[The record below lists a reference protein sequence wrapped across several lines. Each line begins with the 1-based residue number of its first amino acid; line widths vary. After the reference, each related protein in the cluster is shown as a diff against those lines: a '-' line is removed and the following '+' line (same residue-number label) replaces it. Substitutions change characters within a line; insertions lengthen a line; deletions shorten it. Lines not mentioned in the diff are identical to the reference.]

1 MRLHPTKFRA
11 KRALIGS
18 LASLA
23 VCLVIG
29 LGITTTAGAGSTPA
43 PDKTRSR
50 AQRALRQG
58 EYEMAA
64 QLFRDLLAIDEND
77 QQAHLGLGISLLKQR
92 DLRTAFDHATRAV
105 SLNPR
110 SSQAHALVGTVVL
123 AAGDFHTA
131 VEEFRVAL
139 RLEPNEAMA
148 VAGLAMVDFYG
159 NHFFDSFVGLQHAVA
174 LDPNEPD
181 YVFNLAQAASRI
193 ERFKESAD
201 AYERFLRVAPRTD
214 ADRRERIRG
223 LIRFLRYL
231 SKVSDLYVMEGAT
244 HAAVPFTADDNRPI
258 MEVHING
265 EKEPL
270 RFLLDTGSG
279 MSVIS
284 DTAARRVGVRAV
296 ARGGAARGI
305 GGNGR
310 FDIVYGFLSSLDI
323 GGARIRNV
331 PVYIRPLFTSGRPVD
346 GYIGLTVISKFLTT
360 IDYGARLFIMDRQ
373 QRVPVDRRPE
383 AQPQPSP
390 SVGVEIPLRTTLG
403 GYLSGEVQL
412 EGIDKPL
419 NFIIDT
425 GASVSVVS
433 QLLAMREEMDR
444 FAKSTRLRVYGAAGV
459 AEDVKLLVLPRVT
472 LGSFMRES
480 VPAVVLDL
488 DSINETSGFD
498 QTGIVGGNFLRH
510 FRITF
515 DFQRGVVRLEPIQT
529 SAAIPEDK
537 INSLAKPVSAVEP

>member
-1 MRLHPTKFRA
+1 MRLHLAKNRLTRA
-11 KRALIGS
+11 RAGS
-18 LASLA
+18 VVAII

-29 LGITTTAGAGSTPA
+29 LSVADAETSSTG
-43 PDKTRSR
+43 DKTRSR

-58 EYEMAA
+58 EYEAA
-64 QLFRDLLAIDEND
+64 EKLFRELLAIDAD
-77 QQAHLGLGISLLKQR
+77 DTDAHLGLCFSLLKRR
-92 DLRTAFDHATRAV
+92 DLRGAFEHATRAV
-105 SLNPR
+105 SLDPR
-110 SSQAHALVGTVVL
+110 SSRAHALVGTVVL
-123 AAGDFHTA
+123 SSGDFRTA

-139 RLEPNEAMA
+139 RLRDDEALA
-148 VAGLAMVDFYG
+148 VAGIAMVHFYE
-159 NHFFDSFVGLQHAVA
+159 NRFYDSFLGLQRAAA
-174 LDPNEPD
+174 LAPEDPD
-181 YVFNLAQAASRI
+181 YLFNLAQAASRI

-201 AYERFLRVAPRTD
+201 AYERFLRIAPRTD

-231 SKVSDLYVMEGAT
+231 SRVSDLYVMEGAT
-244 HAAVPFTADDNRPI
+244 RAVVPFTADDNRPV
-258 MEVHING
+258 MEVRVNG
-265 EKEPL
+265 VKEPL

-284 DTAARRVGVRAV
+284 DEAARRVGVRAV

-346 GYIGLTVISKFLTT
+346 GYIGLTVVSKFLTT
-360 IDYGARLFIMDRQ
+360 VDYGARIFTLERQ
-373 QRVPVDRRPE
+373 PLPVDKLS
-383 AQPQPSP
+383 AQPQPP
-390 SVGVEIPLRTTLG
+390 TTEGVEIPLRTTLG

-433 QLLAMREEMDR
+433 RLLAMREEMDR
-444 FAKSTRLRVYGAAGV
+444 FAKTTRLRVYGAAGI

-498 QTGIVGGNFLRH
+498 QTGIIGGNFLRH

-515 DFQRGVVRLEPIQT
+515 DFMRGVVRLEPLR
-529 SAAIPEDK
+529 SAADLPEK
-537 INSLAKPVSAVEP
+537 RTRPLVTPVRAEP

>member
-1 MRLHPTKFRA
+1 MRLHPTKLRA

-29 LGITTTAGAGSTPA
+29 IGTTIAGAAGSTDA
-43 PDKTRSR
+43 PDKAHNR
-50 AQRALRQG
+50 ARRALRQG
-58 EYEMAA
+58 EYETAA
-64 QLFRDLLAIDEND
+64 QLFRELLAIDEND
-77 QQAHLGLGISLLKQR
+77 QEAHLGLGLSLLKQR
-92 DLRTAFDHATRAV
+92 DLRNAFDHATRAV
-105 SLNPR
+105 SLDPQ
-110 SSQAHALVGTVVL
+110 SAQAHALVGTVVL
-123 AAGDFHTA
+123 AAGDFRTA

-139 RLEPNEAMA
+139 RLKPDEAMA

-159 NHFFDSFVGLQHAVA
+159 NHFTESFTGLQRAVS
-174 LDPNEPD
+174 LNPNEPD
-181 YVFNLAQAASRI
+181 YLFNLAQAASRI
-193 ERFKESAD
+193 ERFKDSAD

-231 SKVSDLYVMEGAT
+231 SSVSDLYVMEGAT
-244 HAAVPFTADDNRPI
+244 YATVPFTADDNRPV
-258 MEVHING
+258 MEVRING

-284 DTAARRVGVRAV
+284 DTAARRVGVRPV

-360 IDYGARLFIMDRQ
+360 IDYGARLFTMNRQ
-373 QRVPVDRRPE
+373 PRVPVDP
-383 AQPQPSP
+383 AQPSP
-390 SVGVEIPLRTTLG
+390 SAGVEIPLRTTLG

-433 QLLAMREEMDR
+433 QLLAVREEMDR

-459 AEDVKLLVLPRVT
+459 AEDVKLLVLPRLT
-472 LGSFMRES
+472 LGSFMLES
-480 VPAVVLDL
+480 IPAVVLDL

-515 DFQRGVVRLEPIQT
+515 DFQRGVVRLVPI
-529 SAAIPEDK
+529 SAAATVPADK
-537 INSLAKPVSAVEP
+537 INSVVKPVSAVEP